1 MKKISVLMAAL
12 TAVTVGGVYAAW
24 TYAESNLTNI
34 SSKEQVINVAGIDNS
49 TALKAGSFNIE
60 ASKDL
65 NFVIDSAAAVGLT
78 GKDRYTTPTKLD
90 DGSYADYYVVGTSL
104 AGYSVAGRYHQHEAV
119 LLVKGEI
126 TVSFIPA
133 QQASQ
138 DIQDKGIATNVY
150 FTNPSAITIE
160 NITWEDQGQILKFN
174 NLAHKLR
181 EEKDSDDGEWTQTK
195 ENDQTVFTYKYTYTT
210 AELAKMLTLKQ
221 NIVLDTSAKHYTFS
235 DKLDGLTV
243 KLHVEQATPTT
254 EN

>member
-24 TYAESNLTNI
+24 TYAESNLANI
-34 SSKEQVINVAGIDNS
+34 STKEQVINVAGIDTT
-49 TALKAGSFNIE
+49 TALKAGRFNIE
-60 ASKDL
+60 ASEDL
-65 NFVIDSAAAVGLT
+65 HFVIDSAAAVGLT

-104 AGYSVAGRYHQHEAV
+104 AGYSVTGKYHQHEAV
-119 LLVKGEI
+119 LLVKGDI
-126 TVSFIPA
+126 TVTFTPA

-150 FTNPSAITIE
+150 FTNPSSIAIEDIE
-160 NITWEDQGQILKFN
+160 WEDQRILEFN
-174 NLAHKLR
+174 SLSHKLR
-181 EEKDSDDGEWTQTK
+181 EETDSDDGEWTQTT
-195 ENDQTVFTYKYTYTT
+195 ESGQTVFTYKYTT

-243 KLHVEQATPTT
+243 KLHVDQATPTV